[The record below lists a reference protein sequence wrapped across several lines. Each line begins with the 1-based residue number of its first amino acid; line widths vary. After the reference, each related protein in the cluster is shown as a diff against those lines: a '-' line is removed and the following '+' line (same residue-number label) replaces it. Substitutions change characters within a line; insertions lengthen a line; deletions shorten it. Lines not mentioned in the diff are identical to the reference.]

1 MGLFP
6 FAFVIALLA
15 AAPQPSA
22 AEPVNQ
28 QPFDQ
33 QPVNQQPVD
42 QQPVSEESFQQLLI
56 TADLPELREA
66 CIEAASFALA
76 ERQQL
81 LRDRLLEIHPRPESL
96 DLVLANAEAL
106 LVCRS
111 GDGARVVLSRY
122 IPGDADERRRWLLM
136 SWQAADAALDHPR
149 AALALRRLVNGNIAA
164 LDREQLPKAGAFV
177 ASETRV
183 GVNGLDQL
191 ATHEAHAGDVVS
203 AASVLLS
210 GQASGAV
217 AARRLG
223 RAAELLAETDAERA
237 DQLLELALEQVVG
250 DEAWGLAV
258 ELLRLQ
264 LRLQLAAG
272 GDGER
277 PRQRLERLTARL
289 DDGYS
294 VWSLQGSGEPDPS
307 LRSPRE
313 PGGHAAVED
322 SPAQPSP

>member
-1 MGLFP
+1 MGLSP

-15 AAPQPSA
+15 AAPQVSA
-22 AEPVNQ
+22 EQAVN
-28 QPFDQ
+28 Q
-33 QPVNQQPVD
+33 QPVNQQPVN
-42 QQPVSEESFQQLLI
+42 QQPTSEESFQQLLLS
-56 TADLPELREA
+56 ADLPGLRQA

-76 ERQQL
+76 ERQQQ
-81 LRDRLLEIHPRPESL
+81 LRDRLLEINPRPESI
-96 DLVLANAEAL
+96 DQVLANAEAL

-111 GDGARVVLSRY
+111 GDGARVVLSRF
-122 IPGDADERRRWLLM
+122 IPNDANERRRWLLM

-164 LDREQLPKAGAFV
+164 LEREQLQKAGTSDAT
-177 ASETRV
+177 EPRV

-210 GQASGAV
+210 GQGSGAV

-223 RAAELLAETDAERA
+223 RAAELLAETDSERA
-237 DQLLELALEQVVG
+237 DQLLELALDQVAA
-250 DEAWGLAV
+250 DQAWGLAV
-258 ELLRLQ
+258 ELLRTQ

-277 PRQRLERLTARL
+277 PRQRLERLTTRL

-294 VWSLQGSGEPDPS
+294 VWLLQGSGEPDPS

-322 SPAQPSP
+322 TPAQPSP